1 MIGNMK
7 KGFTLL
13 YAVLISSIA
22 LSIGLGAFSLVYGE
36 LVLAGNARDAMIAIY
51 AADAGIEC
59 ATYWDY
65 NFMEVKVFDNDGT
78 PDPIYCFGDTTGR
91 MVGGGSL
98 PEHTSEF
105 NYTLPNGVMIA
116 VSVFKDQNFDGDPTD
131 DFTRVLS
138 RGSNTALSNP
148 RVSERVLRDIHQ
160 NPY

>member
-1 MIGNMK
+1 MK
-7 KGFTLL
+7 TNTGFTLL

-22 LSIGLGAFSLVYGE
+22 LTIGLGAFGLTYGE

-65 NFMEVKVFDNDGT
+65 NFMEAKVFDNDGT
-78 PDPIYCFGDTTGR
+78 PAPIYCFGDSAGK
-91 MVGGGSL
+91 MVGGGST

-105 NYTLPNGVMIA
+105 DYVLPSGAA
-116 VSVFKDQNFDGDPTD
+116 VAVEVFKDQSFDGDATD
-131 DFTRVLS
+131 DFTRVIS
-138 RGSNTALSNP
+138 KGSNTALSSP
-148 RVSERVLRDIHQ
+148 RVSERVLRDIHR